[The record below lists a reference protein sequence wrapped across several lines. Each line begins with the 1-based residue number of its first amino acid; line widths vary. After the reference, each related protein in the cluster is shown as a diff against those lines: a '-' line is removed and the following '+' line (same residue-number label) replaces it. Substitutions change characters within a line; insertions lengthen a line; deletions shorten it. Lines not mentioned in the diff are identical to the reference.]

1 MTKRNTLTKGAFIFD
16 HLVWG
21 GISLLWFNRTLFRV
35 IEGTTFHQSRLLLLC
50 GLAISI
56 VLGVAITWEKRR
68 NYVSLLVNL
77 LIPYE
82 VYTLV
87 VYWHTS
93 PTLFWGLLALALLL
107 SVIYVA
113 LVFEPK
119 IKTPAKTNTI
129 IRARLKRA
137 FFGTRTLVAGCL
149 SVFLFV
155 LWLSSTFGILVF
167 APSVEP
173 SKSTRGGDVGKI
185 ENHIEVIQQLKE
197 ERWVTLSNKEKLNI
211 LQVIADTE
219 ANRLGLPHEL
229 NVIAGALSENQS
241 EKELASYNDRTHV
254 ITIDI
259 AHLETSPALEIL
271 NSVCHEARHSYQHA
285 LCKVYENLE
294 EDQKDLALFKM
305 IPAYEHDF
313 SRYIEGKD
321 APIRYYYQWVE
332 IDARSYADDAV
343 DEYTQYLEK
352 DVA

>member
-16 HLVWG
+16 HFVWG
-21 GISLLWFNRTLFRV
+21 GMSLLWFNKTLFRV
-35 IEGTTFHQSRLLLLC
+35 IEGTTFHQSRLLLFC
-50 GLAISI
+50 GLAVSI
-56 VLGVAITWEKRR
+56 ILGIAITLENRR
-68 NYVSLLVNL
+68 NYVSLLANL

-82 VYTLV
+82 AYTLAA
-87 VYWHTS
+87 YWHTS
-93 PTLFWGLLALALLL
+93 PILTRSLLAIALVL
-107 SVIYVA
+107 SIIYGV

-119 IKTPAKTNTI
+119 IKTPEKRNAI
-129 IRARLKRA
+129 IQARLKRA
-137 FFGTRTLVAGCL
+137 FLGTRTLVAGCL

-155 LWLSSTFGILVF
+155 LWISSTFGILVF
-167 APSVEP
+167 APSAEP
-173 SKSTRGGDVGKI
+173 SKTASGDVVKI

-197 ERWVTLSNKEKLNI
+197 ERWVTLSNKEKLNT
-211 LQVIADTE
+211 LQLIADTE

-229 NVIAGALSENQS
+229 NVIAGVLSENQS

-259 AHLETSPALEIL
+259 SHLETSPALEIL

-294 EDQKDLALFKM
+294 EGQKDLALFKM

-313 SRYIEGKD
+313 SQYIEGKD

-332 IDARSYADDAV
+332 IDARSYARDAV
-343 DEYTQYLEK
+343 DEYTQYL
-352 DVA
+352 